1 MIHRPFALALFLT
14 CTPALAQPPTPSPDV
29 EPTGDVPLPPAP
41 AATTATDLEAASFVR
56 VNSTNQRYNFTRP
69 WTKRSPFPRRGI
81 GVVLS
86 GNRILVSAELI
97 ADHNSIELER
107 PTDSIRSVAE
117 VELVDYDANLA
128 LLRPQDADFLQD
140 AQPVEFASPLRVG
153 DEVQIAQIEP
163 NGTVAVTDATI
174 TTIALSS
181 YPVDGIG
188 MLSYSASAPLQY
200 RDNSFTIPVFHD
212 DKLAGLLMRY
222 DRRSQTATILPQP
235 VISTF
240 LTRAAE
246 SPYRSFPRLGIAFS
260 PTRDPQFRRHLKM
273 SDDQTGVYL
282 SKILRGSA
290 AEKSG
295 LIEGDVLLAVDG
307 QSVDNDGNYDD
318 PDFGLISFGYLVS
331 NADPARANLAV
342 TILRDGEQRDIDL
355 PLEAVDS
362 STVVSAPFSADQQP
376 PYLVL
381 GGVVFQELSRPFLEE
396 WGSDWRT
403 NAPSRLV
410 YLDAFQEELPPDQ
423 GKIVF
428 VSQVLP
434 TDATIGYQD
443 LSSIVVETVNGQ
455 PIHSLDDVATA
466 VENPTDGFHKIEFDS
481 DPGVIYLDA
490 AQVENQ
496 TDSLKEAYGLPSLR
510 NPGTASSQ

>member
-1 MIHRPFALALFLT
+1 MIVKTTALALLLT
-14 CTPALAQPPTPSPDV
+14 CATAFAQPPEPSTDGD
-29 EPTGDVPLPPAP
+29 PTDDAPLSPAP
-41 AATTATDLEAASFVR
+41 AVTTATNLNAAAFVR

-81 GVVLS
+81 GVVLPD
-86 GNRILVSAELI
+86 NRILVSAELI

-107 PTDSIRSVAE
+107 PTDSVRSAAD
-117 VELVDYDANLA
+117 VELIDYEANLA
-128 LLRPQDADFLQD
+128 LLRPQDTDFLKD
-140 AQPVEFASPLRVG
+140 AQPVELSKPLRVG
-153 DEVQIAQIEP
+153 DEIEIAQIEP
-163 NGTVAVTDATI
+163 NGTVAATAAAI
-174 TTIALSS
+174 TTIAFSS
-181 YPVDGIG
+181 YPVDGIA

-200 RDNSFTIPVFHD
+200 RDNSFTVPVFHD

-222 DRRSQTATILPQP
+222 DLRSQTATILPEP
-235 VISTF
+235 VISSF

-246 SPYRSFPRLGIAFS
+246 SPYRSFPRIGIAYS
-260 PTRDPQFRRHLKM
+260 PTRDPQFRRFLKM

-295 LIEGDVLLAVDG
+295 LVEGDVVLAVEGHDI
-307 QSVDNDGNYDD
+307 DNDGNYDD
-318 PDFGLISFGYLVS
+318 PDFGLISFAFLVS
-331 NADPARANLAV
+331 DADPKKANLTV
-342 TILRDGEQRDIDL
+342 TILRDGEQQDIEL
-355 PLEAVDS
+355 PLGPVDP

-376 PYLVL
+376 TYLVL

-434 TDATIGYQD
+434 SDATIGYQD
-443 LSSIVVETVNGQ
+443 LGSIVVEAINGH
-455 PIHSLDDVATA
+455 PIHSLADVAA
-466 VENPTDGFHKIEFDS
+466 AIEKPVDGFHTIEFDS

-490 AQVENQ
+490 AQVAQE
-496 TDSLKEAYGLPSLR
+496 TDSLMENYGLPALSNLQSD
-510 NPGTASSQ
+510 PTE